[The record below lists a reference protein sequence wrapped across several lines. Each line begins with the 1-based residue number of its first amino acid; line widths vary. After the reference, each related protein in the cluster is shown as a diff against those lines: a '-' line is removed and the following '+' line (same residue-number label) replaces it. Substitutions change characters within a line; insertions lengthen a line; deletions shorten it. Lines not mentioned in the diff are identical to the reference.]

1 MNPKKTV
8 GLVTALSIFLAV
20 VGILTNFNTE
30 VSTDVMWTPRD
41 SLTYEHKTWIEKESG
56 FPKPPRYFSLLFHF
70 DGENVLGQKEVQRMF
85 DALDAVRELD
95 GYDEVCADSDYQDD
109 EGRRTCET
117 HGAVRF
123 WNLTTEIFQAS
134 VSTDEQAIAQL
145 SESSF
150 PDGLPVIENKIFGL
164 AQRDDAGQLTSV
176 LSFWLYIFFPE
187 TDRAEEFEEKALDV
201 ILSLDDSWRSQ
212 SDSVLYMEVIAERSF
227 PDEFSRAIV
236 ADIPLRKLF
245 ANVHVRNGAVSLT
258 AILSLSL
265 SFMKF
270 QLCLS

>member
-8 GLVTALSIFLAV
+8 GLGIALSLSLAV
-20 VGILTNFNTE
+20 VGLLTNFNTE
-30 VSTDVMWTPRD
+30 VDVGVLWTPRD

-56 FPKPPRYFSLLFHF
+56 FPQPPRYFSVLFHF

-85 DALDAVRELD
+85 DALDAVRGLD
-95 GYDEVCADSDYQDD
+95 GYDEVCADSDYEDD

-117 HGAVRF
+117 HGVVRF
-123 WNLTTEIFQAS
+123 WNMTTEIFQAS

-145 SESSF
+145 SESRF
-150 PDGLPVIENKIFGL
+150 PDGLPVIDNKIFGL
-164 AQRDDAGQLTSV
+164 AQRDDGGQLTSV
-176 LSFWLYIFFPE
+176 LSYWLYIFFPD

-201 ILSLDDSWRSQ
+201 ILSLDDSWRIQ

-227 PDEFSRAIV
+227 PDEFRRAIV
-236 ADIPLRKLF
+236 DDLPLRKLF

-258 AILSLSL
+258 RALSLSL
-265 SFMKF
+265 SYVKF